1 MVPAL
6 VLSLGAGEEPEV
18 WVFFSPESPDA
29 APLLRQIK
37 GRRIRPVL
45 LMENYFGAP
54 PASPAFLSTLR
65 AAGEVRVV
73 DPEGLGEAERLGI
86 RDLPAVAVRR
96 GNHVCIASGD
106 RIDLGTL
113 LRCSR

>member
-1 MVPAL
+1 MASAL
-6 VLSLGAGEEPEV
+6 AFGLGATEEPVV

-29 APLLRQIK
+29 APLIRRLK

-45 LMENYFGAP
+45 LTEDYFGSPRMSP
-54 PASPAFLSTLR
+54 PFLSTLR

-73 DPEGLGEAERLGI
+73 DPEGLEEAERLGI
-86 RDLPAVAVRR
+86 RELPAVAVRR
-96 GNHVCIASGD
+96 GNHVCLAFGD
-106 RIDLGTL
+106 RIEIQEV